1 MAVLRIFRWHQ
12 LILLI
17 FFVLLNKGASGI
29 SCYMC
34 SSKNGSDTNCDDPYH
49 PAHSKYAENCLVPKE
64 DHIGEFPANYCVK
77 ISGVSAVTGES
88 LMIRTC
94 VLENMDSQ
102 CGVFKFGDEQL
113 KGCILT
119 CEYDGCNPASRSRVV
134 LGLLPLLATT
144 ILLLR

>member
-1 MAVLRIFRWHQ
+1 
-12 LILLI
+12 
-17 FFVLLNKGASGI
+17 
-29 SCYMC
+29 MC

-49 PAHSKYAENCLVPKE
+49 PAHSKYAENCQVPKE
-64 DHIGEFPANYCVK
+64 DHIGEFPANFCVK
-77 ISGVSAVTGES
+77 ISGVSDSGES